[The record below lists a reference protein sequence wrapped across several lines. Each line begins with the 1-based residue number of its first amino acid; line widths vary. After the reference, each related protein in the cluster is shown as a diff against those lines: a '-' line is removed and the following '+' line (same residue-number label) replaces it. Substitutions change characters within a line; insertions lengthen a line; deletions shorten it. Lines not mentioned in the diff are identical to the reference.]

1 MKVERSGNTSRS
13 SLLPVQQMPSI
24 FDLFNHTFFNM
35 AQKYT
40 SIHSVTYIC
49 WCHFF
54 CYLSFYFWYIL
65 LIDALVCGFEIHNN
79 NTEWNISIL
88 WTLIM
93 LNTIMWI
100 IFEDIRR
107 CCIWSLL
114 FTFIS
119 SVYGVSIKCVR
130 NIEIDVFN

>member
-35 AQKYT
+35 SQKYT
-40 SIHSVTYIC
+40 SIHSVTYMLMPFFLLPFVLFLIHFVN
-49 WCHFF
+49 WCA
-54 CYLSFYFWYIL
+54 CVWLWN
-65 LIDALVCGFEIHNN
+65 NN